1 MIFKLKIALNITF
14 LLFFLSLQLFSR
26 KVGQRYKVA
35 RYSWKNMQ
43 TTQSIFDRYEEISE
57 RLPSVKSRSDTLDI
71 ASLLDITNDID
82 AFVFDAFGVL
92 NVGETMIP
100 GADRRLDQ
108 LRERG
113 CAIRILTNAASY
125 DRAGAIDKF
134 KRLGLTVEDDEI
146 ITSREAALLH
156 VTAGHW
162 GVISATSD
170 DLSDLPTSVSR
181 LEDSSDVYDAVDHF
195 LFLSTA
201 DWTPTR
207 QDLLMAA
214 MNTRPRPLLIG
225 NADLAAP
232 RDDGFS
238 IEPGHYG
245 HLIADKFPDHVR
257 FFGKPFPEVYDLI
270 EASLPDVPSTRIAM
284 CGDTLHTDILGAA
297 ARGWRTVLVTQDGL
311 FAGHE
316 TSAFS
321 AKSNLF
327 ADWRLDRI

>member
-1 MIFKLKIALNITF
+1 
-14 LLFFLSLQLFSR
+14 
-26 KVGQRYKVA
+26 
-35 RYSWKNMQ
+35 MQ
-43 TTQSIFDRYEEISE
+43 TTQSIFDRYEEVAD
-57 RLPSVKSRSDTLDI
+57 RLPKVIDQPKTADI
-71 ASLLDITNDID
+71 SSLLDITDDID

-113 CAIRILTNAASY
+113 CSIRILTNAASY

-134 KRLGLTVEDDEI
+134 KRLGLSVADDEI

-156 VTAGHW
+156 LADGHW
-162 GVISATSD
+162 GVAAATSD
-170 DLSDLPTSVSR
+170 TLTDLPPSADR
-181 LEDSSDVYDAVDHF
+181 LEDCAKIYTAVDQF

-201 DWTPTR
+201 EWTEKR
-207 QDLLMAA
+207 QDLLVAA
-214 MNTRPRPLLIG
+214 MRQRPRPLLIG

-245 HLIADKFPDHVR
+245 HLIADEFPDHVR

-270 EASLPDVPSTRIAM
+270 ETSLAGVPPQRIAM

-311 FAGHE
+311 FAGYD
-316 TSAFS
+316 TDAFS
-321 AKSNLF
+321 ERSNLF
-327 ADWRLDRI
+327 ADWRLGRI

>member
-1 MIFKLKIALNITF
+1 
-14 LLFFLSLQLFSR
+14 
-26 KVGQRYKVA
+26 
-35 RYSWKNMQ
+35 MQ
-43 TTQSIFDRYEEISE
+43 TTQSIFDRYEEISK
-57 RLPSVKSRSDTLDI
+57 RLPSVTSRSDTLDI

-108 LRERG
+108 LRESG

-134 KRLGLTVEDDEI
+134 KRLGLTVADDEI
-146 ITSREAALLH
+146 ITSREATLLH
-156 VTAGHW
+156 LPKGKW
-162 GVISATSD
+162 GVIASQTDA
-170 DLSDLPTSVSR
+170 LSDLPASAVRFTA
-181 LEDSSDVYDAVDHF
+181 DHTDYNAVDGF

-201 DWTPTR
+201 DWTDAQQSKLT
-207 QDLLMAA
+207 DA
-214 MNTRPRPLLIG
+214 MRKRPRPLHIG

-245 HLIADKFPDHVR
+245 HLIADEFPSHVR

-270 EASLPDVPSTRIAM
+270 EASLPDVPSARIAM

-316 TSAFS
+316 TSVFS

>member
-1 MIFKLKIALNITF
+1 
-14 LLFFLSLQLFSR
+14 
-26 KVGQRYKVA
+26 
-35 RYSWKNMQ
+35 MQ
-43 TTQSIFDRYEEISE
+43 TTHSIFNRYEEVSG
-57 RLPSVKSRSDTLDI
+57 RLPSVAERAKTIDI
-71 ASLLDITNDID
+71 TSLLDIADDVD

-100 GADRRLDQ
+100 GADLRLDQ

-134 KRLGLTVEDDEI
+134 KRLGLTVADDEI
-146 ITSREAALLH
+146 VTSREATLLH
-156 VTAGHW
+156 LTDGHW
-162 GVISATSD
+162 GVIAASSD
-170 DLSDLPTSVSR
+170 TLSDLPASASR
-181 LEDSSDVYDAVDHF
+181 LEDAPDIYDAVDHF

-201 DWTPTR
+201 EWTPKR
-207 QDLLMAA
+207 QNLLMAA
-214 MNTRPRPLLIG
+214 MQDRPRPLFIG

-245 HLIADKFPDHVR
+245 HIVADSFPEQVR

-270 EASLPDVPSTRIAM
+270 EASLPDVPLQRIAM

-311 FAGHE
+311 FAGYD

-321 AKSNLF
+321 AQSNLF
-327 ADWRLDRI
+327 ADWRLGRI